1 MLMTYFTPSL
11 VAKKGDVTMA
21 DVENVLDGNL
31 CRCTGY
37 RPILDAF
44 KSLATDAPPALKEK
58 LVDIEDLSLKM
69 TCPATQRP
77 CEGLCSSGRAGEVT
91 LRSTEEGDWLRPKS
105 MADLLAIIESLEPSD
120 TFKIVAG
127 NTGTG
132 EE

>member
-1 MLMTYFTPSL
+1 MS
-11 VAKKGDVTMA
+11 

-69 TCPATQRP
+69 TCPATQKP
-77 CEGLCSSGRAGEVT
+77 FEGLCSSGRAGEVM

-120 TFKIVAG
+120 TFKIIAG

-132 EE
+132 DE